1 MCFEIL
7 TVFSNTHKCNF
18 HFIKWIFTQ
27 SQIWIHN
34 INRLSNHRK
43 FDPLYENQLLWSFIE
58 HVWHKKRKYWH
69 RKNLELRKIR
79 TNSKVGNSTTG
90 TAIQGITVGHIGMGI
105 SATPS
110 FLDWF
115 LHCAS
120 ILNFFRRCA
129 LHFFLYFLHRYI
141 RSIFFGSCIGIL

>member
-1 MCFEIL
+1 MRTDWYVVL
-7 TVFSNTHKCNF
+7 
-18 HFIKWIFTQ
+18 
-27 SQIWIHN
+27 
-34 INRLSNHRK
+34 LST
-43 FDPLYENQLLWSFIE
+43 YI
-58 HVWHKKRKYWH
+58 WHKKRKYWH
-69 RKNLELRKIR
+69 RKNLELRKVR
-79 TNSKVGNSTTG
+79 TNSQVVNSTTV

-141 RSIFFGSCIGIL
+141 WSIFFGSCIGICRDRKYLEDKNIIFFYSSMIFGPHYS